1 MGWIIWTGCSFIYYG
16 VVLMTTELFETPGDQ
31 GVCPLDGTLDETCSA
46 QCRELERPDYTHLL
60 WTTLAEFP
68 GIMFTIFTIEK
79 LGRKKTMSYELFLLS
94 IFLCFLFHC
103 KMDRV
108 LVTLI
113 LFFVRGLASGVF
125 QAAYVYTPEVYPT
138 VLRSV
143 GVGSC
148 SGMARL
154 GATLTPYIAQVLMK
168 KSVHLA
174 VAVYVAVALIAAFAC
189 VMLPFETRGHDLSDN
204 NRGKSNL
211 KS

>member
-1 MGWIIWTGCSFIYYG
+1 M
-16 VVLMTTELFETPGDQ
+16 
-31 GVCPLDGTLDETCSA
+31 
-46 QCRELERPDYTHLL
+46 
-60 WTTLAEFP
+60 
-68 GIMFTIFTIEK
+68 
-79 LGRKKTMSYELFLLS
+79 
-94 IFLCFLFHC
+94 
-103 KMDRV
+103 
-108 LVTLI
+108 
-113 LFFVRGLASGVF
+113 
-125 QAAYVYTPEVYPT
+125 YPT

-189 VMLPFETRGHDLSDN
+189 VMLPFETKGHDLSDN

-211 KS
+211 KSWSKLYQKVPKSHHNSLLPFIYFFFIPSLWYFINTFFWIPSEFTKINYWSLTKSKSSGISSQMIGFLWSQLTSCHLIPSA